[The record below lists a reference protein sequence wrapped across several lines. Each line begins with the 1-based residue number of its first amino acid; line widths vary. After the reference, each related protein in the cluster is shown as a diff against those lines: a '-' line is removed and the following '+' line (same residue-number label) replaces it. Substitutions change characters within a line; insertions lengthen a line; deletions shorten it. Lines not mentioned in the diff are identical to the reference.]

1 MSVELIAER
10 VGLDYAR
17 DGNATVAIQDFS
29 LRMTESEFIT
39 VVGPSGCGK
48 SSFLNL
54 VAGFLQPTRGKLLL
68 EGASIR
74 GPGADRGVVFQEHA
88 LFPWMTVERNIGYG
102 HARQRRRARGNPAH
116 RQRVAGD
123 DRVAAVRERLSQ
135 GTLRRHEAARR
146 HRARARHAAE
156 DAPDGRAVCGAG
168 CADAPLPAGGTGSFI
183 PGKEGKKRIDSVY
196 AAVFARDD
204 WVAKNPK
211 TVEATL
217 RALKNGAEWLEANR
231 DAAAEIVAKD
241 INIPKPI
248 VLGTFDKI
256 FNQVHMSSEW
266 ANEFTEKS
274 TYLHGLK
281 ELKTAPTAKDV
292 IDVRPLKA
300 VCAACVKGM

>member
-102 HARQRRRARGNPAH
+102 PRVNGAAPEAIQRIVSESLEMIGLQRFVNAYPKELSGGMK
-116 RQRVAGD
+116 QRVA
-123 DRVAAVRERLSQ
+123 VLA
-135 GTLRRHEAARR
+135 
-146 HRARARHAAE
+146 
-156 DAPDGRAVCGAG
+156 
-168 CADAPLPAGGTGSFI
+168 
-183 PGKEGKKRIDSVY
+183 
-196 AAVFARDD
+196 
-204 WVAKNPK
+204 
-211 TVEATL
+211 
-217 RALKNGAEWLEANR
+217 WLENR
-231 DAAAEIVAKD
+231 LLAWK
-241 INIPKPI
+241 PKRD
-248 VLGTFDKI
+248 LDSG
-256 FNQVHMSSEW
+256 Q
-266 ANEFTEKS
+266 
-274 TYLHGLK
+274 
-281 ELKTAPTAKDV
+281 
-292 IDVRPLKA
+292 
-300 VCAACVKGM
+300 